1 MTNFAAVV
9 LAAGRGARMRSHIP
23 KVLHRVC
30 GKPMASI
37 AADAA
42 SDAGLDPI
50 VFVTPPDS
58 APVRSAIGDG
68 CAYVVQEQPMGTGHA
83 LLQAQEVSR
92 ECEDLLVM
100 NGDIPLITSSTLES
114 LAEAHILSLIHI

>member
-1 MTNFAAVV
+1 
-9 LAAGRGARMRSHIP
+9 MRSRIP

-37 AADAA
+37 AASAA
-42 SDAGLDPI
+42 SDAGLEPI
-50 VFVTPPDS
+50 VFVTSPDS
-58 APVRSAIGDG
+58 APLRSAIGDR

-83 LLQAQEVSR
+83 LLQAQEVYR

-114 LAEAHILSLIHI
+114 LAEAHIRSGAPVTIRGSM